1 MRRDPQKPEVH
12 NVLQYNQKSTEAW
25 PQATWVENLGSL
37 DMLIFYT
44 RGQTHADRNTSHPY
58 WERQVSTV
66 ANGPAQR
73 NRAVDRLA
81 VDCRSSEVL
90 ST

>member
-37 DMLIFYT
+37 DMLIF
-44 RGQTHADRNTSHPY
+44 
-58 WERQVSTV
+58 
-66 ANGPAQR
+66 
-73 NRAVDRLA
+73 
-81 VDCRSSEVL
+81 
-90 ST
+90 